1 MSEAMISESIV
12 ESEWILKGY
21 WTKMRFAY
29 QTGKGGWSDVDI
41 LAYNPEKKHLIISE
55 SKVRG
60 PKKDIYAYT
69 EHTKNKYGSILDY
82 DGNNYFSFIENLPE
96 IIADGIVFS
105 NFNKMVKLV
114 TIQLV
119 SNYVIDSTLKQEAK
133 ETVKKKVLDVL
144 PNLEVKFDVRLDS
157 TMDVI
162 SRVIELENEHVQGRR
177 YGHPMLDIAREIN
190 RYSNPN
196 VRYAGKGNSK
206 VEPVKEQAIKPLKE
220 AIRD

>member
-119 SNYVIDSTLKQEAK
+119 SNYVIDSTLKHEAK